1 MRLKDRV
8 VSQTKASFRFAR
20 LAGVIIDLMSVK
32 AILSWVTLGLVVLI
46 IFFSRHELVHAWKLL
61 QSIDLAILWLLIP
74 MQLLAYYAAG
84 ETLFAYLRSSRKT
97 FAQVSRLELARLA
110 LELNFVNH
118 VLPSGGVSGLSYMS
132 WRLGKF
138 GVTPGR
144 ATAAQAVRY
153 VAGFI
158 ASIILILVS
167 VIVVTIDGSINRW
180 IILVSAGIVSFM
192 IFGTLGM
199 IFLVS
204 NQIRM
209 ERFAHWLVT
218 TLNHWTRKLTRGKKR
233 VIVHEEPLLVFFNE
247 MHEDYMEL
255 QSNWR
260 ILTKPLLWAL
270 LFTIAEASLF
280 AITFWA
286 LGTPVNPAPI
296 LIAYCLASVAGFIVV
311 TPGGAGAYEAIM
323 VAFLAVAGISSGVAI
338 AGIVLSRVVIL
349 LTTIGFGYIFYQQTL
364 LRYGRRDKPPV
375 QR

>member
-1 MRLKDRV
+1 M
-8 VSQTKASFRFAR
+8 
-20 LAGVIIDLMSVK
+20 
-32 AILSWVTLGLVVLI
+32 GLVVLI

-61 QSIDLAILWLLIP
+61 QSIDLAVLWLLIP
-74 MQLLAYYAAG
+74 VQLLAYYAAG
-84 ETLFAYLRSSRKT
+84 ETLFAYIRSSKKS
-97 FAQVSRLELARLA
+97 FKEVSRAELARMA

-132 WRLGKF
+132 WRLGKY
-138 GVTPGR
+138 GVSPGR

-192 IFGTLGM
+192 IFGTLGLV
-199 IFLVS
+199 FLVS
-204 NQIRM
+204 NRDRM
-209 ERFAHWLVT
+209 SRFAHWLTQMV
-218 TLNHWTRKLTRGKKR
+218 NHWVRKLTRGKKR
-233 VIVHEEPLLVFFNE
+233 VIIREDALLVFFNE
-247 MHEDYMEL
+247 MHDDYMEL
-255 QSNWR
+255 QGNWR
-260 ILTKPLLWAL
+260 VLTKPLLWAL
-270 LFTIAEASLF
+270 LFTAAEASLF
-280 AITFWA
+280 TITFWA

-323 VAFLAVAGISSGVAI
+323 VAFLAVAGVSSGAAI

-349 LTTIGFGYIFYQQTL
+349 ITTIGFGYIFYQHTL
-364 LRYGRRDKPPV
+364 IRYGRKSKPSL